1 MMASAPEPPAGSG
14 GFPPPRLRRP
24 SGAPPPRR
32 RRAGRPRANGWPGPR
47 PIGPDQQGARQRY
60 GAGRNLPVAIAVGLT
75 LAAAFLVTIAV
86 GAYTFLTFVAVLTVV
101 AQLELGS
108 AFRAHHIAP
117 ATLIAIG
124 AGLVMLYGAYASGE
138 AAQAVGLVVLVL
150 GAMVWTLLDN
160 RRRNVAAALSSTCL
174 IGLWVPFLAS
184 YAALLLQRPDGELLT
199 TAVVALTVANDIGA
213 YAFGRPWGRHKLAP
227 SISPG
232 KSWEGLAGGL
242 ATVLML
248 AGIVT
253 SRLITGLGMAG
264 ALALGAGIVAA
275 ATIGDLSESL
285 VKRDLGVKDLGRILP
300 GHGGV
305 MDRIDGLL
313 FALPTAHFILVAFGL

>member
-1 MMASAPEPPAGSG
+1 M
-14 GFPPPRLRRP
+14 
-24 SGAPPPRR
+24 
-32 RRAGRPRANGWPGPR
+32 
-47 PIGPDQQGARQRY
+47 
-60 GAGRNLPVAIAVGLT
+60 AIAVGLT
-75 LAAAFLVTIAV
+75 LAAVFLVTIAV
-86 GAYTFLTFVAVLTVV
+86 GAYAFLTLVAVLTVV

-108 AFRAHHIAP
+108 AFRAHQIAP

-199 TAVVALTVANDIGA
+199 AAVVALTVANDIGA
-213 YAFGRPWGRHKLAP
+213 YAFGSPWGRHKLAP

-242 ATVLML
+242 ATVLVL

-253 SRLITGLGMAG
+253 SRLIAGLGMAG
-264 ALALGAGIVAA
+264 ALALGAGIVAT

-313 FALPTAHFILVAFGL
+313 FALPVAHFILVALGL